1 MTPKE
6 PADEP
11 TAGHV
16 VLGGKYVLG
25 DILGTGGTYTVY
37 EATRLPGVSDETGD
51 ETGDETADGSGDAP
65 ALLVKVLHPHLVDDE
80 AARASLAREVAASD
94 LMDHPGVAKVLDT
107 GEDEVA
113 GANVPWLLMRRLP
126 GTPLSELA
134 GGTGLPW
141 PVALSVV
148 GGLLEGIA
156 AVHEAGLVHRDV
168 GPRNV
173 VVDRHDDG
181 SMTVGLL
188 DLGLTAP
195 GGGDGEGE
203 RVAGSASYMSP
214 EQAQGR
220 PLDGRSDLYS
230 VGALAYFALTGH
242 PPYERA
248 RPGDVLLAHVGAPVP
263 APSARR
269 AAVPAAVDRFVA
281 RAMAKNPARRF
292 ATAGAMAETVAT
304 LLAGA
309 PRVAVPHPDAG
320 PETPDGDQTMTM
332 GQIAA
337 QDPHRTAAI
346 GAAGLAAAAAA
357 AEAELQRTRMLGAV
371 DATEPL
377 APLPDDGEPT
387 EPLPDSGE
395 APTEM
400 LGGPPAEPPADTPV
414 AGVPAAG
421 EPEPSRRRRI
431 LLIVVAALLV
441 AALGAGAFWFFRD
454 ADGGS
459 PVAPVTHSP
468 SPSPTPSRTPTT
480 TAPTTQAPDEP
491 TSRPDRTST
500 PTPTGTPTPSVT
512 PSETSTP
519 PPTSTPTPT
528 DEPTSTPTPT
538 DEPTSTPTPTDEPT
552 EPDPDPTD
560 EETTPPAEPD
570 PTDGPVDDAGGS
582 TSTPAP

>member
-1 MTPKE
+1 MTPKD
-6 PADEP
+6 PAEE
-11 TAGHV
+11 AAGGHV

-37 EATRLPGVSDETGD
+37 EASRLPGESDEAADETGD
-51 ETGDETADGSGDAP
+51 ETP
-65 ALLVKVLHPHLVDDE
+65 LLVKVLHPHLVDDE

-94 LMDHPGVAKVLDT
+94 LMDHPGVSKVLDT

-113 GANVPWLLMRRLP
+113 GATVPWLLMRRLP

-134 GGTGLPW
+134 ARDGLPW
-141 PVALSVV
+141 PEALTVVA
-148 GGLLEGIA
+148 GLLEGLA

-195 GGGDGEGE
+195 GGGDGDGE
-203 RVAGSASYMSP
+203 HVAGSASYMSP

-269 AAVPAAVDRFVA
+269 AAVPSAVDRFVA
-281 RAMAKNPARRF
+281 RAMAKSPARRF
-292 ATAGAMAETVAT
+292 PTAGAMGQTVAT
-304 LLAGA
+304 LLGGA
-309 PRVAVPHPDAG
+309 PPAWAAPATAG

-357 AEAELQRTRMLGAV
+357 GAEAELQRTRMLGAV
-371 DATEPL
+371 EATEAEAATPDDGAPTEPL
-377 APLPDDGEPT
+377 APSGDEPT
-387 EPLPDSGE
+387 EV
-395 APTEM
+395 
-400 LGGPPAEPPADTPV
+400 LGGPPPEPPADTPV
-414 AGVPAAG
+414 GGVPAAE

-431 LLIVVAALLV
+431 LLIVLAAVLV

-454 ADGGS
+454 TDGSG

-468 SPSPTPSRTPTT
+468 SPSSTPSPTRST
-480 TAPTTQAPDEP
+480 TAPTTQAPAQP
-491 TSRPDRTST
+491 TSRPERTST
-500 PTPTGTPTPSVT
+500 PTPTSTSTPTET
-512 PSETSTP
+512 PSETPTP
-519 PPTSTPTPT
+519 TETPTSTPTPT

-538 DEPTSTPTPTDEPT
+538 DEPTDDPTPTEQPT
-552 EPDPDPTD
+552 EPEPDPTD
-560 EETTPPAEPD
+560 EETTPPEE
-570 PTDGPVDDAGGS
+570 PTDGPVDNAGGS
-582 TSTPAP
+582 TSKPTP